1 MPFPQSS
8 LNEEAGK
15 KFMDNYDEYFRMAK
29 MLTDIHAKKK
39 IIQKD
44 NNNDESNKEKNK
56 K

>member
-1 MPFPQSS
+1 
-8 LNEEAGK
+8 
-15 KFMDNYDEYFRMAK
+15 MDNYDEYFRVAK